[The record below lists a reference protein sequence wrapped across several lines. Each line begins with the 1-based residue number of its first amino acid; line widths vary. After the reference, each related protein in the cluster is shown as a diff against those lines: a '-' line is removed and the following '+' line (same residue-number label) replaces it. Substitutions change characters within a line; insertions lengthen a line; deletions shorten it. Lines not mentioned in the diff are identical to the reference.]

1 MAETTNDTKVT
12 SYIDVVHSKDTK
24 RIVLPENMTEKEAIV
39 ALERKRAEQNE
50 WVKIHEP
57 TTAYPLDGA
66 LAMMKAIAEQ
76 YGWANLRPTPGFF
89 GPNPPT
95 MVAVSISP
103 SEKVQVPWG
112 RIEIPGIEGHLQ
124 TGIYEVKGRP
134 AFVIG
139 GEVRRKNER
148 AIATLA
154 ARVRE
159 IVAEESIYRAKA
171 IKINFGTFDSIE
183 DYNPTFMDLSQVD
196 PSQLIL
202 SADVMDAVN
211 TSVFTPI
218 ERTELCRT
226 HKIPLKRGV
235 CLAGPYGTGKTLTA
249 RVTAY
254 KAVTN
259 GWTYIYLE
267 NVDDLDKAIS
277 FAKMYQPA
285 VIFAEDIDQALGSQK
300 RTKDENAV
308 LNTIDGID
316 SKADEIMVILTTNH
330 VEKLSKAMLR
340 PGRLDAVIAVQPPD
354 RDAVKQLIRLYAC
367 DMLAKDANLES
378 VADLLAGE
386 IPATIREVVERS
398 KMAAIATATNGRL
411 ALTDRALEIA
421 ARGMRSH
428 LELLK
433 PQPVDTRSDIEK
445 AATELA
451 LVVKGVETDGVRVTE
466 AIKKHR
472 SMAPSVLNS

>member
-1 MAETTNDTKVT
+1 MVG
-12 SYIDVVHSKDTK
+12 
-24 RIVLPENMTEKEAIV
+24 V
-39 ALERKRAEQNE
+39 A
-50 WVKIHEP
+50 
-57 TTAYPLDGA
+57 
-66 LAMMKAIAEQ
+66 
-76 YGWANLRPTPGFF
+76 
-89 GPNPPT
+89 
-95 MVAVSISP
+95 ISP
-103 SEKVQVPWG
+103 TEKVQVPWG
-112 RIEIPGIEGHLQ
+112 RIEVPGIDGHLQ
-124 TGIYEVKGRP
+124 TGINEVKGRP
-134 AFVIG
+134 AFVIS
-139 GEVRRKNER
+139 GEVRRKHER
-148 AIATLA
+148 AVAALA
-154 ARVRE
+154 ARARE
-159 IVAEESIYRAKA
+159 IIANESIYKAKA
-171 IKINFGTFDSIE
+171 IKIAFGQFDSIE
-183 DYNPTFMDLSQVD
+183 DYNPEFMDLTDVD
-196 PSQLIL
+196 PNQLIL

-254 KAVTN
+254 KAVQN
-259 GWTYIYLE
+259 AWTYIYLS

-285 VIFAEDIDQALGSQK
+285 VIFAEDIDQALGTQK
-300 RTKDENAV
+300 RSKDENAV

-354 RDAVKQLIRLYAC
+354 EEAVKALIRLYAR
-367 DMLAKDANLES
+367 DMLAKDANLDS
-378 VADLLAGE
+378 VASLLAGE

-398 KMAAIATATNGRL
+398 KMAAIATASNGRL

-421 ARGMRSH
+421 ARGMRAH

-445 AATELA
+445 AATEFALA
-451 LVVKGVETDGVRVTE
+451 MKGVETEGVKVTE
-466 AIKKHR
+466 AIRKHK
-472 SMAPSVLNS
+472 SMAPTLS